1 MFIAALFT
9 TAQIWKPPKRPST
22 DGWMR
27 KRWCVCTHRHTHT
40 HTYTYT
46 HDGILLSPKKN
57 EILSFAAT
65 WMRLGVIIRGEV
77 SQTKANTT

>member
-1 MFIAALFT
+1 MDEEEVVCMY
-9 TAQIWKPPKRPST
+9 AQ
-22 DGWMR
+22 
-27 KRWCVCTHRHTHT
+27 THTHTHT

-77 SQTKANTT
+77 SQTKADTI